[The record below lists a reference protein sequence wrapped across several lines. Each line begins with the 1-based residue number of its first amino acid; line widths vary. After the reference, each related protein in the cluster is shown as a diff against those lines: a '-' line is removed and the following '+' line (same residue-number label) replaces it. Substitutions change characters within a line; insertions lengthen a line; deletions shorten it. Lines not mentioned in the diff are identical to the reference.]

1 METGFNYDERDYIQD
16 GRRKR
21 LSQDESESLLEAFS
35 RNPRPNQDERNE
47 LAHKL
52 GINSRSIQIWFQ
64 NRRAKLKKESNDPDL
79 FSIKSSKTL
88 EIDECINLPAVT
100 AGNFKEL
107 CLPKYLDI
115 PIKGQQ
121 LTSEDM
127 SKNDAIRKFWKK
139 QQEFSMEP
147 ESSTTTTSSTV
158 KIIKPQKSTTPPWDN
173 KKKTKLSPID
183 FKLEDIQPVSFNMPD
198 LVPFNEISGT
208 SSLNTTKATKFD
220 SNNNLK
226 FLTQSVKQ
234 ISNQNVAKMDFFKPK
249 LDNVTTDLGFLF
261 DGNKNLTSLEL
272 LGTIKRP
279 PHVFDQTF
287 SEIFQYLPELNDN

>member
-1 METGFNYDERDYIQD
+1 METSFNYDERDYIQD

-21 LSQDESESLLEAFS
+21 LSQDESELLLTAFS
-35 RNPRPNQDERNE
+35 RNPRPSQDERNE

-52 GINSRSIQIWFQ
+52 GMNSRSIQIWFQ

-79 FSIKSSKTL
+79 FSIKTFRTT
-88 EIDECINLPAVT
+88 EIDECINLPALT

-139 QQEFSMEP
+139 QQEFSKEP
-147 ESSTTTTSSTV
+147 EPESSTV
-158 KIIKPQKSTTPPWDN
+158 KIIKQQKSTTPPWDN
-173 KKKTKLSPID
+173 KKKTKLSPINL
-183 FKLEDIQPVSFNMPD
+183 KLDDIPSVRFNMPE
-198 LVPFNEISGT
+198 LVPFTEISET
-208 SSLNTTKATKFD
+208 SGLSSMKSDKID
-220 SNNNLK
+220 CSNLK

-234 ISNQNVAKMDFFKPK
+234 INNQNVAKMDFFKPK
-249 LDNVTTDLGFLF
+249 LDTVTTDLGFLF
-261 DGNKNLTSLEL
+261 DGNNNFTSQEL
-272 LGTIKRP
+272 LGSIKRP
-279 PHVFDQTF
+279 PNVFDQTF
-287 SEIFQYLPELNDN
+287 SEMFHYLPELNDN